1 MMREVQGYFDKLY
14 FSESV
19 LGEVHLA
26 GQRLSVPVRSLFLLA
41 GHPLET
47 TGYGPYEGELVFDGV
62 ASSRRTITE
71 YVGDARE
78 PTGFNPPRDVV
89 DEILSGDT
97 QTEGLQEFGFE
108 GYQESPSAW
117 IDNWV
122 IQAKLFVLKVKASPH
137 LPPADSDQVF
147 IPKVDASWVIK

>member
-1 MMREVQGYFDKLY
+1 MMREALGHFDKLY

-19 LGEVHLA
+19 LGERRLD
-26 GQRLSVPVRSLFLLA
+26 GLRLSVSVGGLFLLA
-41 GHPLET
+41 GHPFET
-47 TGYGPYEGELVFDGV
+47 TGFGPYEGELVFDGV

-78 PTGFNPPRDVV
+78 PTAFKPSRDVV
-89 DEILSGDT
+89 DEIPGGDT
-97 QTEGLQEFGFE
+97 QTEGLQEFAFE

-122 IQAKLFVLKVKASPH
+122 VRAKSFVLKV
-137 LPPADSDQVF
+137 
-147 IPKVDASWVIK
+147 